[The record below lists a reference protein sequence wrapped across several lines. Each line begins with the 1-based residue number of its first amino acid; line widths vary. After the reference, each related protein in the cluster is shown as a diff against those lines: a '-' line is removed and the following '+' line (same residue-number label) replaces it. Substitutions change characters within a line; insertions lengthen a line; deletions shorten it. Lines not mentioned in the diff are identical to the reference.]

1 MLASQ
6 STIVTT
12 AIGHTRP
19 LFILGCCVQEERAAA
34 REESLSAA
42 LREREEEAESAR
54 QELLSLRVEAAS
66 LQAVE
71 AALKESVGREGAL
84 QSELAQAR
92 TAQVAAATAA
102 AEKQRVAEG
111 LRAAERLESQ
121 KMVAAQMSLESA
133 AAESD
138 AALAKLRG
146 EFESYMTAKY
156 LVTLRRM
163 SGEPPRYRCH
173 LGCILLKMAA
183 ISCCWQAASR
193 RRRSPAGGRRR
204 SARRGRAARR
214 RVRCAG
220 CSSAVSAGAS
230 AAGRS

>member
-1 MLASQ
+1 M
-6 STIVTT
+6 
-12 AIGHTRP
+12 
-19 LFILGCCVQEERAAA
+19 
-34 REESLSAA
+34 
-42 LREREEEAESAR
+42 
-54 QELLSLRVEAAS
+54 
-66 LQAVE
+66 E

-183 ISCCWQAASR
+183 ISCC
-193 RRRSPAGGRRR
+193 
-204 SARRGRAARR
+204 
-214 RVRCAG
+214 
-220 CSSAVSAGAS
+220 
-230 AAGRS
+230 